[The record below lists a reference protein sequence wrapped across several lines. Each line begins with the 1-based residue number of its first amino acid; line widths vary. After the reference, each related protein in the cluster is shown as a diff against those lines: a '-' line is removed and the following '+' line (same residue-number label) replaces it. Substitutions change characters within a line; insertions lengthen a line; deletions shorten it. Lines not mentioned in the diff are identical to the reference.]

1 MKYLQFTAAKLFG
14 LLLLCA
20 LSSTAA
26 SAQGTARIK
35 LESLDKLSAKATQVV
50 HREDRAKGGDGTVYV
65 RCFEFGQAGDYKE
78 ADLRE
83 VRAQLRT
90 TGWSRFMRVA
100 NKDDDPGEN
109 ETTEIY
115 IFGQAAGSDLY
126 SGMTIITTEPK
137 ELTVVNIVGQGSV
150 KEIGRQGKQAKS
162 PK

>member
-1 MKYLQFTAAKLFG
+1 MKHLQFTALNLFG
-14 LLLLCA
+14 MLLLSVLCG
-20 LSSTAA
+20 TAA
-26 SAQGTARIK
+26 YAQGTARIK

-50 HREDRAKGGDGTVYV
+50 HRADRARGGDGTVYV

-83 VRAQLRT
+83 IRAQLQT
-90 TGWSRFMRVA
+90 PGWSRFMKVA
-100 NKDDDPGEN
+100 GKDDNSDER

-115 IFGQAAGSDLY
+115 IFGQTAGSDLY
-126 SGMTIITTEPK
+126 AGMTIITTEPK

-150 KEIGRQGKQAKS
+150 KEIGRRGKQAKS